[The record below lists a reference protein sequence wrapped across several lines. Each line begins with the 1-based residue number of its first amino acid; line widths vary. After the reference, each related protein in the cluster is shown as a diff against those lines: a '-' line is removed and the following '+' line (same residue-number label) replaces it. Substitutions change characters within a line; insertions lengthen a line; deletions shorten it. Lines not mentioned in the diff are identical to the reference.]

1 MFFKEMMKKMFL
13 VIFAVQKWTVEKN
26 ITPEYFLIS
35 GRFCSTQENV
45 GSQIRLAL
53 LLNTNKRR
61 RNTAEELNDRP
72 KTLPD
77 PLLLE
82 NS

>member
-1 MFFKEMMKKMFL
+1 
-13 VIFAVQKWTVEKN
+13 VQKWTVEKN
-26 ITPEYFLIS
+26 IAPEYYLTS
-35 GRFCSTQENV
+35 GWFYPTQENV

-72 KTLPD
+72 KTIPWSLAVGK
-77 PLLLE
+77 
-82 NS
+82 

>member
-1 MFFKEMMKKMFL
+1 
-13 VIFAVQKWTVEKN
+13 VQKWKVEKN
-26 ITPEYFLIS
+26 IAREYYLIS
-35 GRFCSTQENV
+35 GWFYTTQENV

-61 RNTAEELNDRP
+61 RKTAEELNDRP
-72 KTLPD
+72 KTFPD

-82 NS
+82 NSQIQIQESS